1 MQGKIFAIPYEA
13 WIAAFVFDVLII
25 IDSYPAALL
34 LFLLLSYHS
43 YKKFFLKQAGT
54 YKILICLGGEIFLSL
69 LCILTISTLNPP
81 LSTDQTTL
89 LFFHPAAC
97 CNGLQISQHPG
108 RPPGNQSG
116 NGLEALP
123 ALSKIAQAGAAG
135 SRDHLHH

>member
-1 MQGKIFAIPYEA
+1 MQGKIFAIPYAA

-81 LSTDQTTL
+81 FIHRPDHVIILSSSRL
-89 LFFHPAAC
+89 LHIVSFC
-97 CNGLQISQHPG
+97 
-108 RPPGNQSG
+108 
-116 NGLEALP
+116 
-123 ALSKIAQAGAAG
+123 LSH
-135 SRDHLHH
+135 S

>member
-1 MQGKIFAIPYEA
+1 MQGKIFAIPYAA

-69 LCILTISTLNPP
+69 LCILTISTLNP
-81 LSTDQTTL
+81 
-89 LFFHPAAC
+89 AAC
-97 CNGLQISQHPG
+97 CI
-108 RPPGNQSG
+108 
-116 NGLEALP
+116 
-123 ALSKIAQAGAAG
+123 LSVSAYLIHKTFKTMDHSLLKIVKYRYLTESKAAG
-135 SRDHLHH
+135 RKKEAASQIHTLL

>member
-1 MQGKIFAIPYEA
+1 MQGKIFAIPYAA

-81 LSTDQTTL
+81 YPQTRPRYYSFIQPL
-89 LFFHPAAC
+89 VAYCQFLP
-97 CNGLQISQHPG
+97 ISFIKPLK
-108 RPPGNQSG
+108 PW
-116 NGLEALP
+116 
-123 ALSKIAQAGAAG
+123 ITVF
-135 SRDHLHH
+135 

>member
-1 MQGKIFAIPYEA
+1 MQGKIFAIPYAA

-54 YKILICLGGEIFLSL
+54 YKILICL

-97 CNGLQISQHPG
+97 CI
-108 RPPGNQSG
+108 
-116 NGLEALP
+116 
-123 ALSKIAQAGAAG
+123 LSVSAYLIHKTFKTMDHSLLKIVKYRYLTESKAAG
-135 SRDHLHH
+135 RKKEAASQIHTLL

>member
-1 MQGKIFAIPYEA
+1 MQGKIFAIPYAA

-97 CNGLQISQHPG
+97 CI
-108 RPPGNQSG
+108 
-116 NGLEALP
+116 
-123 ALSKIAQAGAAG
+123 LSVSAYLI
-135 SRDHLHH
+135 LHHKFIHSYRS

>member
-1 MQGKIFAIPYEA
+1 MQGKIFAIPYAA

-69 LCILTISTLNPP
+69 LCILT
-81 LSTDQTTL
+81 DQTTL

-97 CNGLQISQHPG
+97 CI
-108 RPPGNQSG
+108 
-116 NGLEALP
+116 
-123 ALSKIAQAGAAG
+123 LSVSAYLIHKTFKTMDHSLLKIVKYRYLTESKAAG
-135 SRDHLHH
+135 RKKEAASQIHTLL